1 MTVTEK
7 DIEKFENEYWCD
19 MVDAEGN
26 ISVTP
31 EWLKQEMLDY
41 YMLMKNSSIVYGAI
55 TSGKIRD
62 TRSDADV
69 VLNEAASIV
78 ALHINDIVESII
90 YQYSNDKNNKE

>member
-7 DIEKFENEYWCD
+7 DIEKFESEYWCD
-19 MVDAEGN
+19 IVDAEGN

-31 EWLKQEMLDY
+31 EWLRQEMLDY
-41 YMLMKNSSIVYGAI
+41 YMLMKNSSMVYGAI

-69 VLNEAASIV
+69 VLNEASSIV

-90 YQYSNDKNNKE
+90 HQYSNDKE